1 MNEALDRPRILR
13 AIKKCLSDAYE
24 HIQDAMDALDEIGK
38 GSLGAGM
45 TSLVGGFAMKDP
57 KENYRSALID
67 LDSAEKALTPL
78 MKRISNGMVIESHFK
93 DKKAMLLLSDL
104 SQFEYQSL
112 VSRLL
117 EREGRESV
125 WYRLRELGQK
135 VETIFK
141 LVASE

>member
-1 MNEALDRPRILR
+1 LSEIQDRPRILR

-67 LDSAEKALTPL
+67 LDSTEKALAPL
-78 MKRISNGMVIESHFK
+78 MKRISNGMVSESHFQ
-93 DKKAMLLLSDL
+93 DKKAILLLTDL
-104 SQFEYQSL
+104 SQFEYQSI
-112 VSRLL
+112 VARLS

-135 VETIFK
+135 VEAIFK
-141 LVASE
+141 LVAPE